1 MIEDLDQLVDGQA
14 LQADL
19 CIVGAGAAGLLI
31 ARACM
36 QSGLDVVLLE
46 SGGRE
51 AEPGTAALSIGV
63 SDPELF
69 RGLQAGRARG
79 FGGTTT
85 LWGGQCLRLDPIDF
99 ERRSWVPG
107 SGWPITAEEL
117 APWYDAAERV
127 LEITPDE
134 AQRPAWERF
143 GLEPLCF
150 DRAAVRPVHGVFIR
164 RPDLGRR
171 FRAQIQASR
180 SVRVLLH
187 ATVQRLVTNAFGT
200 QIDAVEVAS
209 LTGRRARVRAR
220 RVVLCAGAI
229 ENARLLLLSD
239 DANPN
244 GLGNEHD
251 QLGRYLQDHPCGLAG
266 TVHTDAPRVLQ
277 DHYNMLY
284 GRGGTR
290 FLPKIALS
298 ERAQREQGLL
308 NCVGRLA
315 YDFGDGSGTQALLDL
330 VATLREGRGLAALGG
345 RLSRVGRGLPEI
357 AQSLWRVYGRGLSP
371 APRPRRILLEVFSEQ
386 TPNADSRVTLAAA
399 LDAFG
404 QRRVSVDW
412 RLDALTGRTMAAFT
426 RLVGREF
433 SRLGLGSLQT
443 EAWLDT
449 AELNAGPPR
458 PGIVDSY
465 HPAGTTRMASEP
477 SQGVVDADCQ
487 VFGVH
492 GLYVAGSA
500 VFPTSGATNPTL
512 TIAAMALRLA
522 ERLRR
527 AFDDDASRLARR
539 PAPVVTAAPAERR
552 TA

>member
-1 MIEDLDQLVDGQA
+1 MIEDLDQLADGQA

-46 SGGRE
+46 SGGWS
-51 AEPGTAALSIGV
+51 AEPSTAELSSGV
-63 SDPELF
+63 SAPGLF

-85 LWGGQCLRLDPIDF
+85 LWGGQCLRLDTIDF
-99 ERRSWVPG
+99 ERRDWVPG
-107 SGWPITAEEL
+107 SGWPIAADEL
-117 APWYDAAERV
+117 APWYDAAERA

-134 AQRPAWERF
+134 ARLPAWERF
-143 GLEPLCF
+143 GLEPLSF
-150 DRAAVRPVHGVFIR
+150 DRAALRPTHGVFIR

-171 FRAQIQASR
+171 FRAAIQGSR

-200 QIDAVEVAS
+200 QIDAVEIAG
-209 LTGRRARVRAR
+209 LKGHRARVRAR

-239 DANPN
+239 GTNPN

-251 QLGRYLQDHPCGLAG
+251 QLGRYLQDHPCGLG
-266 TVHTDAPRVLQ
+266 GVVHTEAPRVLQ

-284 GRGGTR
+284 GRSGTR

-298 ERAQREQGLL
+298 ERAQREHGLL

-315 YDFGDGSGTQALLDL
+315 YDFGDGSGTRALLDL
-330 VATLREGRGLAALGG
+330 VATMREGRRLTALGS
-345 RLSRVGRGLPEI
+345 RLSRIGRGLPDI
-357 AQSLWRVYGRGLSP
+357 AQSVWRVYGRGLSP

-386 TPNADSRVTLAAA
+386 TPNADSRVSLAPV

-404 QRRVSVDW
+404 QRQVRVDW
-412 RLDALTGRTMAAFT
+412 RLDPLTGRTMAAFT

-433 SRLGLGSLQT
+433 SRLGLGWLQT
-443 EAWLDT
+443 EAWLEA
-449 AELNAGPPR
+449 AELDAGPPR
-458 PGIVDSY
+458 PGVVDSF
-465 HPAGTTRMASEP
+465 HPAGTARMASEP
-477 SQGVVDADCQ
+477 RQGVVDTDCQ

-500 VFPTSGATNPTL
+500 VFPTSGAANPTL

-527 AFDDDASRLARR
+527 AFAGDASRSACR
-539 PAPVVTAAPAERR
+539 PAPLLAAPSVRR